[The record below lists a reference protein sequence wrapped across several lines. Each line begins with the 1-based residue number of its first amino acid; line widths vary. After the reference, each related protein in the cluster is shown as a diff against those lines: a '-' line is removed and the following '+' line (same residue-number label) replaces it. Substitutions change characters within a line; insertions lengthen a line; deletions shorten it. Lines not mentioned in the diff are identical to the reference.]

1 MERIRCLIVG
11 SGPAGYTAAIYAARA
26 NMGPVIYTGME
37 LGGQLT
43 TTTTIENFPGFPTG
57 IDGTQLVENMRAQ
70 AENLGA
76 KIVMGTITDTDFSGR
91 PLRLQVD
98 GADWV
103 EADCVIIATGASAK
117 YLGIPGEQHFRGS
130 GVSACATCD
139 GFFYRKQDVAVIGGG
154 DTACEEALYLSGL
167 CNKVYMIIR
176 RDQMRASQIM
186 QERVKT
192 RENIEILWQ
201 SIPLEVMGD
210 ASGVTGIKIE
220 DKKSGETRV
229 VAVAGIFLAVG
240 HHPNSEVFAKWI
252 TTNSEGYIIT
262 EPGSPK
268 TNIAGVFAAGDVKD
282 LHYKQAITA
291 AAAGCQAAIE
301 ADRYLQSL

>member
-1 MERIRCLIVG
+1 
-11 SGPAGYTAAIYAARA
+11 
-26 NMGPVIYTGME
+26 
-37 LGGQLT
+37 
-43 TTTTIENFPGFPTG
+43 
-57 IDGTQLVENMRAQ
+57 
-70 AENLGA
+70 
-76 KIVMGTITDTDFSGR
+76 
-91 PLRLQVD
+91 
-98 GADWV
+98 
-103 EADCVIIATGASAK
+103 
-117 YLGIPGEQHFRGS
+117 
-130 GVSACATCD
+130 
-139 GFFYRKQDVAVIGGG
+139 
-154 DTACEEALYLSGL
+154 
-167 CNKVYMIIR
+167 
-176 RDQMRASQIM
+176 MRASQIM

-201 SIPLEVMGD
+201 SIPLEVIGD
-210 ASGVTGIKIE
+210 TTGVTGIKIE